1 MGASS
6 SQDTLGTGGATYAH
20 RGGGFLM
27 LELWM
32 GILEEVVDWRSLW
45 NQLRGLNLEEP

>member
-1 MGASS
+1 
-6 SQDTLGTGGATYAH
+6 
-20 RGGGFLM
+20 M